1 MDGVEI
7 FLLVV
12 LKWQFIS
19 IFTFFVAFK
28 FYFVVCFFLFL
39 FLFFLYFIWFSVFF
53 CSFSF
58 SIFFIYF
65 YFFLF
70 YLFFAFCFI
79 ETLTNTVSVT
89 FSVSTVAYKN
99 FKSNHTSFFFA
110 SNRIGINIFICFQNL
125 LHSCLIGCYRYIYCW
140 KIWTTLVTHTCGCKC
155 ITFFQKKKNVAWL
168 PPLFELFT
176 LFDFASHFFTPN
188 GF

>member
-19 IFTFFVAFK
+19 IFTFSVAFK

-39 FLFFLYFIWFSVFF
+39 FFLYFILFSVFF

-58 SIFFIYF
+58 SIFFILF
-65 YFFLF
+65 NFFLF

-79 ETLTNTVSVT
+79 ETLTNTVSLK

-99 FKSNHTSFFFA
+99 FKSNHTSFCFA

-140 KIWTTLVTHTCGCKC
+140 KIWTTLVTHTCGCKW
-155 ITFFQKKKNVAWL
+155 ITFFQKKKKCCVVATSFL
-168 PPLFELFT
+168 ILFT